1 MLKVNVG
8 LSKKLTHD
16 YNSTGFSVNIEGE
29 VAAPPNDA
37 EGVVNGIKEL
47 YDLAEEAL
55 DLQIDRARG
64 ESALASHDEQSS
76 HRPTQGNGRHHGN
89 GSNGQSER
97 SHQRAGNGQ
106 RQSEPEAATQKQ
118 LNYLLSI
125 GKRNRL
131 STIEL
136 EQRIEGILGEQV
148 GVYDLTKREAA
159 QVIDELTS
167 EPTSRSR
174 R

>member
-29 VAAPPNDA
+29 VPAPPNDA
-37 EGVVNGIKEL
+37 EGVVNGIREL

-55 DLQIDRARG
+55 DLQIERVQG
-64 ESALASHDEQSS
+64 ESALASHDGQPSRRSRSS
-76 HRPTQGNGRHHGN
+76 NGSHNGN
-89 GSNGQSER
+89 GSNGNTDGSRNRFGDGR
-97 SHQRAGNGQ
+97 SH
-106 RQSEPEAATQKQ
+106 EPEAATQKQ
-118 LNYLLSI
+118 ISYLLSI

-136 EQRIEGILGEQV
+136 EQRIEGILGETV

-159 QVIDELTS
+159 QVIDELTA
-167 EPTSRSR
+167 EPASRSR